1 MKSSLI
7 PWQSTSNY
15 HFNNVC
21 MESQAKSEKTKKK
34 GKKSSEASK
43 GEAADLGN
51 NPGPSAGTKCTE

>member
-1 MKSSLI
+1 
-7 PWQSTSNY
+7 
-15 HFNNVC
+15 

-51 NPGPSAGTKCTE
+51 NPGPSAGTKCSE